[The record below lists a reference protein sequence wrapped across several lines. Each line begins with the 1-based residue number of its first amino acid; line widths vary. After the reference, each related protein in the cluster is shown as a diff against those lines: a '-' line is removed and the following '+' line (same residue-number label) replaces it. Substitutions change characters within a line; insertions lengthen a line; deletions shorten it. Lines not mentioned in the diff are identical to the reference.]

1 MTIKRFL
8 SVAAALGLVLGASA
22 CDNDSLT
29 GLNQNP
35 NSPTD
40 APSGPVFTNAVQT
53 TAGRYFGSLDYRG
66 TEFIAQHLGEAFYPD
81 EDRYSRLQG
90 PQTTTAFNN
99 TYSRELEDLHKVA
112 VAGIAADAPG
122 LYGPALVMQ
131 TWAFGNLTDG
141 WGDVP
146 YSQALQGDSAEGTL
160 SPVYD
165 PQQDIY
171 KGFFTTLTKVSADLD
186 ASGSNEL
193 GGADPIY
200 GGDPEAWE
208 KFANSLHARFALR
221 VVNVDKALAD
231 AELKAAFTAPGGLI
245 EDNADNA
252 QLAWPGDGVFDNPWA
267 DNFKSR
273 DDQRM
278 SRTLVNIMLANQDPR
293 LPIYAQ
299 PTQADTT
306 KYAGMQN
313 GVDDAT
319 ANSYARIASRAGDIF
334 YADHGGLSYPSYL
347 MTASEV
353 LFIKAEAAERGLG
366 GLTPAQAKGF
376 YDDAIT
382 ASLEQ
387 WGVTDAA
394 AISAYLAQPNVAYKG
409 GTNGLVQIAVQKWVS
424 LYTQGMQAWAE
435 WRRTCQPN
443 TLQAGPAAVVDFIPR
458 RLEYSQTEYAVNK
471 ENLDAAVSR
480 QGGAD
485 TFASR
490 MWWDSKPTAAPTYT
504 AACNDPEH
512 S

>member
-1 MTIKRFL
+1 
-8 SVAAALGLVLGASA
+8 VNG
-22 CDNDSLT
+22 CDNDKLT
-29 GLNQNP
+29 GMNQNP
-35 NSPTD
+35 NSPVE

-53 TAGRYFGSLDYRG
+53 TAGRYFGSLDFRG

-90 PQTTTAFNN
+90 PQTTSAFNN
-99 TYSRELEDLHKVA
+99 TYSRELEDFHKVA
-112 VAGIAADAPG
+112 VAGLTDNLPG

-131 TWAFGNLTDG
+131 AWDFGNLTDA

-146 YSQALQGDSAEGTL
+146 YSQALQGDSAGGTV

-171 KGFFTTLTKVSADLD
+171 TGLFATLTKVSADLEAD
-186 ASGSNEL
+186 GSNEL

-200 GGDPEAWE
+200 GGDPEAWQR
-208 KFANSLHARFALR
+208 FANSLHARYALR
-221 VVNVDKALAD
+221 VVNKDPALAD
-231 AELKAAFTAPGGLI
+231 AELTAAFTAPGGLI

-252 QLAWPGDGVFDNPWA
+252 QLVWPGDGVFDNPWA

-278 SRTLVNIMLANQDPR
+278 SRTLVDIMLANSDPR

-299 PTQADTT
+299 PTQDDTT
-306 KYAGMQN
+306 KYAGMPN
-313 GVDDAT
+313 GLDDAA
-319 ANSYARIASRAGDIF
+319 ANSWARRASRAGDIF
-334 YADHGGLSYPSYL
+334 YADHGGLSQPSYFI
-347 MTASEV
+347 TAAEV
-353 LFIKAEAAERGLG
+353 LFIKAEAAERSLG

-376 YDDAIT
+376 YDAAIT

-387 WGVTDAA
+387 WGVTEQAD
-394 AISAYLAQPNVAYKG
+394 IDAYLAQTNVAYKG
-409 GTNGLVQIAVQKWVS
+409 GTAGLTQIATQKWIA
-424 LYTQGMQAWAE
+424 LYTQGLQAWAE
-435 WRRTCQPN
+435 WRRTCQPS
-443 TLQAGPAAVVDFIPR
+443 TLQAGPAAIVDFIPR

-471 ENLDAAVSR
+471 DNLDAAVAR
-480 QGGAD
+480 QGGED
-485 TFASR
+485 TFAAR
-490 MWWDSKPTAAPTYT
+490 MWWDSNPTAAPTYT